1 MPSHEA
7 FSSAMIR
14 WFSEHGKQY
23 PFRET
28 NDPYWILVCEIL
40 LRKTT
45 SRQVSAIYSSFFE
58 RFPMVLELSGAS
70 PDEVLEFIRPLGLHG
85 RAGDLVHVARDIV
98 ELFDGAVPSSLEDLM
113 EMRGVGGYVADCVLS
128 FGYGFWIPM
137 VDSNV
142 ERVLGRLV
150 MGKDKVKA
158 SRVAGIY
165 EQLGRPYASRE
176 LHSAIIDL
184 SHAHCRP
191 KNPDCRGCPVHCL
204 CVFSAHTVG
213 TGSC

>member
-1 MPSHEA
+1 LASHEA

-14 WFSEHGKQY
+14 WFSEHGKHY

-28 NDPYWILVCEIL
+28 SDPYRILVCEIL

-45 SRQVSAIYSSFFE
+45 SRQVSAIYSFFFE
-58 RFPMVLELSGAS
+58 RFPSVHELSAAS
-70 PDEVLEFIRPLGLHG
+70 PDEVLEVIRPLGLHG
-85 RAGDLVHVARDIV
+85 RASDLVQVARDIV
-98 ELFDGAVPSSLEDLM
+98 EFFDGAVPTSLEDLM
-113 EMRGVGGYVADCVLS
+113 EMRGVGGYVAGCVLS
-128 FGYGFWIPM
+128 FGYGSWMPM

-150 MGKDKVKA
+150 MGKDRIKP
-158 SRVAGIY
+158 SRVVEIY